1 MLSLP
6 SLVGEAFSCSLAA
19 LPSPPLPPLT
29 LSLCFPLRSFLTRAA
44 SLLALGAG
52 REASREE
59 RGSSGEGTFFFTPK
73 PRHKKLKIVLD
84 LVLPLRTVFFSF
96 SHSPLLSID
105 TLERAFCK
113 LSPPCRLTKKH
124 NKIGGELVGF
134 FFFFLQSRR
143 ESLFFLFSQVCFFVF
158 LQDFFLAS
166 ICCCRSRRDR

>member
-19 LPSPPLPPLT
+19 LPSTPLPPLT
-29 LSLCFPLRSFLTRAA
+29 LSLCFTLRFFLTRAA

-84 LVLPLRTVFFSF
+84 LVLTF
-96 SHSPLLSID
+96 
-105 TLERAFCK
+105 
-113 LSPPCRLTKKH
+113 PCA
-124 NKIGGELVGF
+124 
-134 FFFFLQSRR
+134 
-143 ESLFFLFSQVCFFVF
+143 LFSLVFRTARFCLLINSRERFVN
-158 LQDFFLAS
+158 
-166 ICCCRSRRDR
+166 